1 MAKSFVKNKATPLA
15 CEVKLAKLTLPPHS
29 AFTSG
34 SISLPIRVSD
44 NRIILALFFFKTW
57 KTFDLLG
64 FFPMELGL
72 KAMILNLELE
82 GLLFFTFSGS
92 YFF

>member
-82 GLLFFTFSGS
+82 GIFFFKFSGS
-92 YFF
+92 